1 MEGAREFQISV
12 EYQIYCLFY
21 FFDSWLKFKIPIVKY
36 SNKFKWQVE
45 GWWESFPLSSTK
57 IA

>member
-1 MEGAREFQISV
+1 MEGAREFQISL

-21 FFDSWLKFKIPIVKY
+21 FVDSWLKFKIPVVKH

-45 GWWESFPLSSTK
+45 GWRESFPSFSTK